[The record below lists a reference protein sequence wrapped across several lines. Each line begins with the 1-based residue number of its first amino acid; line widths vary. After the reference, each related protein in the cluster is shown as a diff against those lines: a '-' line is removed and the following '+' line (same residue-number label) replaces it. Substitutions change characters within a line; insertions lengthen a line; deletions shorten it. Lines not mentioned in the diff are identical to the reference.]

1 MRTSR
6 PRNNFN
12 PRSHEGS
19 DLYRCTA
26 GMARKISIHAPTR
39 GATQHPACGCHNSF
53 ISIHAPTRGATCI
66 LRQVCGWNGFQST
79 LPRGERRALYPRPA
93 SLPHFNP
100 RSHEGSDQSTSIISP
115 LPLDFNPRS
124 HEGSDRMYQVSSKY
138 QHHFNPRSHEGSDEE
153 MASHLLHRQEF
164 QSTLPRGERR
174 SLTTLHRKIQII
186 SIHAPTRGATRSIL
200 DRASQNSFQSTLP
213 RGERPQFYL
222 KFTLCF

>member
-39 GATQHPACGCHNSF
+39 GATSHSIPGDIPHM

-100 RSHEGSDQSTSIISP
+100 RSHEGSDPNTYEAFAAEMN
-115 LPLDFNPRS
+115 FNPRS
-124 HEGSDRMYQVSSKY
+124 HEGSD
-138 QHHFNPRSHEGSDEE
+138 
-153 MASHLLHRQEF
+153 
-164 QSTLPRGERR
+164 LPDVIIMENVE
-174 SLTTLHRKIQII
+174 I
-186 SIHAPTRGATRSIL
+186 SIHAPTRGATL
-200 DRASQNSFQSTLP
+200 LM
-213 RGERPQFYL
+213 
-222 KFTLCF
+222 